1 MKIVELQGEQ
11 FKAFEQTFPYKNFY
25 QTEEYGMLMNRHQF
39 NDYYLGLEDD
49 SGKIVAA
56 TLILVKRGAFG
67 FKWGYCPRGYLID
80 FTDISLVETFT
91 KLLKEFLNKRNFMF
105 IKIDPYIIYKSRDK
119 KGNVDGNIDNSY
131 LVNELINMGFDYIY
145 VDSIS
150 YSSIEIT
157 TE

>member
-56 TLILVKRGAFG
+56 TLILVKRGALG

-80 FTDISLVETFT
+80 FKNIELVRNFST
-91 KLLKEFLNKRNFMF
+91 LLIEFLKKRNFMY
-105 IKIDPYIIYKSRDK
+105 ITLDPIIIYKSRD
-119 KGNVDGNIDNSY
+119 NHGNIIPGVDNEIAAFFFGRKSSK
-131 LVNELINMGFDYIY
+131 LFLLNNIL
-145 VDSIS
+145 DSLFVLC
-150 YSSIEIT
+150 
-157 TE
+157 